1 MDAMLKI
8 GILMLFAATAA
19 QPQWNLMPMPASI
32 HPASGGKLAITQD
45 FRVAIEGI
53 PDARLDHAAQR
64 LTVRVA
70 SLTGLTLPPFGAPLA
85 NRVALV
91 VRTQSAGSSV
101 QSLDEDESYGL
112 KVASDGAVVTAA
124 NPLGALHGLETFY
137 QLIANDESGWTVPA
151 VTIDDHPRFAWR
163 GLHIDVS
170 RHFIPL
176 ETIRRNLDG
185 MAAVKLNVFH
195 WHLSDDQGFRIES
208 KQFPKLHEMGSDGLY
223 YTQDEVRGIIEYAR
237 DRGIRVVPE
246 FDIPGHATSW
256 LVGYPELAAAPGPF
270 QIIRTWGINDPTMDP
285 AKPEVYT
292 FLDAFVG
299 EMAAL
304 FPDAYLHI
312 GGDEV
317 NGRQWDT
324 NTADIPAFMRS
335 HGISSQHDLQAYFN
349 QQVERIV
356 TKYAKRMEGWDEI
369 LNPALPKNIV
379 IQSWR
384 GPKSLADAARQG
396 YQGILSSGYYLD
408 HIEPSSK
415 LYLVDPLGDQAASLS
430 AEEKARILG
439 GEVCMWTEYVSAE
452 NMDSRIWPRT
462 AAIAERFWSPAE
474 IRDVADMY
482 RRLDIVDSEL
492 DQLGLRHNSVY
503 RIMLE
508 RLAGSTQIEALKV
521 LADVTEPGDLGLRH
535 HVNPG
540 YTQSTPLN
548 RFVDAVRP
556 DSAVARRFSDLVDR
570 WLRQRADTKLANE
583 IREWL
588 TLWAANDAKLHPLI
602 ARRRILSDAGP
613 VSETL
618 AKISAQALAATGGAA
633 QAGKL
638 QAQNRAQLDAAR
650 KPIGEVRLAVAGA
663 IVRLIQAGNK
673 K

>member
-1 MDAMLKI
+1 
-8 GILMLFAATAA
+8 
-19 QPQWNLMPMPASI
+19 
-32 HPASGGKLAITQD
+32 
-45 FRVAIEGI
+45 
-53 PDARLDHAAQR
+53 
-64 LTVRVA
+64 
-70 SLTGLTLPPFGAPLA
+70 
-85 NRVALV
+85 
-91 VRTQSAGSSV
+91 
-101 QSLDEDESYGL
+101 
-112 KVASDGAVVTAA
+112 
-124 NPLGALHGLETFY
+124 
-137 QLIANDESGWTVPA
+137 
-151 VTIDDHPRFAWR
+151 
-163 GLHIDVS
+163 
-170 RHFIPL
+170 
-176 ETIRRNLDG
+176 
-185 MAAVKLNVFH
+185 
-195 WHLSDDQGFRIES
+195 
-208 KQFPKLHEMGSDGLY
+208 
-223 YTQDEVRGIIEYAR
+223 
-237 DRGIRVVPE
+237 
-246 FDIPGHATSW
+246 
-256 LVGYPELAAAPGPF
+256 
-270 QIIRTWGINDPTMDP
+270 
-285 AKPEVYT
+285 
-292 FLDAFVG
+292 
-299 EMAAL
+299 
-304 FPDAYLHI
+304 
-312 GGDEV
+312 
-317 NGRQWDT
+317 
-324 NTADIPAFMRS
+324 
-335 HGISSQHDLQAYFN
+335 
-349 QQVERIV
+349 
-356 TKYAKRMEGWDEI
+356 MEGWDEI

-663 IVRLIQAGNK
+663 IVRLIQAANK